1 MKFAPFFKRI
11 CKKMKI
17 KSKRELAEILELSP
31 SSIYSAK
38 RRDSVPPR
46 WILKLSQRHNFN
58 VNWLL
63 TGMGEPLMDKDNA
76 FKSISVVEARLSA
89 GGGSLE
95 VGAETVDEV
104 PFRLDWL
111 HRKGVPDKMV
121 MFKISGDSMEPV
133 VHDGDT
139 VLVDMSRKE
148 IVNGKIFAI
157 GVDDAIVLKRVEKKE
172 DHIKL
177 ISENNTYPPEIH
189 SADQTQGF
197 RIIGK
202 MIWSSREYV

>member
-1 MKFAPFFKRI
+1 MNFAPFFKRI
-11 CKKMKI
+11 CEKMKI
-17 KSKRELAEILELSP
+17 KSQRELAEILKLSP

-38 RRDSVPPR
+38 RRNSVPPR
-46 WILKLSQRHNFN
+46 WILKLSQSHNFN

-63 TGMGEPLMDKDNA
+63 TGMGEPLMDNDNA
-76 FKSISVVEARLSA
+76 FKSISLVEARLSA

-95 VGAETVDEV
+95 VGAETVDKV

-148 IVNGKIFAI
+148 IVSGKIFAI

-172 DHIKL
+172 DHIRL
-177 ISENNTYPPEIH
+177 ISENNIYPPEIH
-189 SADQTQGF
+189 SAGQTQGI